1 MIKKSGCKYTNLPKH
16 NNITINIKT
25 TASMDKIALIT
36 GATSGIGEATAK
48 KLAILG
54 HNLIV
59 TGRRLERLEKLKNE
73 LEAEFSI
80 KVLILN
86 FDIRKNDETT
96 AALNSLP
103 ENWKKID
110 VLVNNAGLAAGLEKF
125 QDGHW
130 SDWEQMI
137 DTNVKGLLFISRI
150 VTPWMIERKK
160 GHVINISSIA
170 GIEAYEKGSVYCGT
184 KHAVQAISKGM
195 RIDFLPH
202 NIKVTTICPGW
213 VETEFSVVR
222 FKGDTE
228 RASNFYNGLTP
239 LYAEDIA
246 DAIEFVVTR
255 KPHVCINDMLI
266 MPTAQATATYNY
278 RE

>member
-1 MIKKSGCKYTNLPKH
+1 
-16 NNITINIKT
+16 
-25 TASMDKIALIT
+25 MDKIALIT

-48 KLAILG
+48 MLANLG
-54 HNLIV
+54 YNLII
-59 TGRRLERLEKLKNE
+59 TGRRADRLQKLKATIE
-73 LEAEFSI
+73 TDYSI
-80 KVLILN
+80 KVEILN
-86 FDIRKNDETT
+86 FDIRKNDETNV
-96 AALNSLP
+96 ALNSLSAD
-103 ENWKKID
+103 WKKID

-125 QDGHW
+125 QDGLW

-170 GIEAYEKGSVYCGT
+170 GIEAYEKGSVYCGS

-195 RIDFLPH
+195 RIDFLPF
-202 NIKVTTICPGW
+202 NVKVTTICPGM
-213 VETEFSVVR
+213 VDTEFSLVR
-222 FKGDTE
+222 FKGDQE
-228 RASNFYNGLTP
+228 RATNAYKGLTP
-239 LYAEDIA
+239 LFANDIA

-266 MPTAQATATYNY
+266 MPTAQATATYNF